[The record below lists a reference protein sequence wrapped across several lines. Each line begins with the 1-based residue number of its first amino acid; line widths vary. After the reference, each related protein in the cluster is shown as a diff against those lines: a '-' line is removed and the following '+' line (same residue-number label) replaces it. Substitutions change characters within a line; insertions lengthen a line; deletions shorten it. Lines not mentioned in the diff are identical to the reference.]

1 MTSLSPRER
10 VLATIANLSPKQR
23 QLAHF
28 FLDHEDQVAFASV
41 NDISEHAGASAA
53 TVVRYCQMLG
63 YEGYTEFQAAVRAQF
78 PQYRTGVQK
87 LAERMANGGF
97 ADHLPTQVAQVNTHN
112 VQQTMSQVIEAE
124 VARIV
129 SAIIQARQ
137 IRIFGSGLSAAAA
150 ILLEHAL
157 VVLDYPARACINGG
171 LNQEIELARLS
182 DQDLV
187 IAISLWRY
195 LRDTVEAV
203 EIAHAGGVPCIAL
216 TDNPA
221 APIARLADHVLIA
234 ATNGVAHSRSLVG
247 ITSLIDML
255 SAALVIERP
264 QASLAA
270 LQRMDDLYRQKKLLV
285 SD

>member
-41 NDISEHAGASAA
+41 NEISEQAGASAA

-87 LAERMANGGF
+87 LAERMASGGF
-97 ADHLPTQVAQVNTHN
+97 TDHLPTQVAQVNTHN
-112 VQQTMSQVIEAE
+112 VQQTMSQVVEAE

-129 SAIIQARQ
+129 EAIIRAKR
-137 IRIFGSGLSAAAA
+137 ICIFGSGLSAAAA

-157 VVLDYPARACINGG
+157 IVLGYPARACINGG

-187 IAISLWRY
+187 ISISLWRY
-195 LRDTVEAV
+195 LRDTVGVV
-203 EIAHAGGVPCIAL
+203 ETAHARGVPCIAL

-247 ITSLIDML
+247 ITSLVDML

>member
-41 NDISEHAGASAA
+41 NEISEQAGASAA

-87 LAERMANGGF
+87 LAERMASGGF
-97 ADHLPTQVAQVNTHN
+97 VDHLPTQVAQINTHN
-112 VQQTMSQVIEAE
+112 VQQTMSQVVEAE

-129 SAIIQARQ
+129 KVIIRAKR

-157 VVLDYPARACINGG
+157 IVLGYPARACINGG

-187 IAISLWRY
+187 ISISLWRY
-195 LRDTVEAV
+195 LRDTVGVV
-203 EIAHAGGVPCIAL
+203 ETAHARGVPCIAL

-247 ITSLIDML
+247 ITSLVDML